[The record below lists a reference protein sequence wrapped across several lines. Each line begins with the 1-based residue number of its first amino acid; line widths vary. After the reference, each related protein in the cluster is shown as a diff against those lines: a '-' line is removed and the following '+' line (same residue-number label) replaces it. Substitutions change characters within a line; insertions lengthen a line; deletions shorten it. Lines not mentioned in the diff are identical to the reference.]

1 MLPFSIMKGKW
12 IYGEIFAIA
21 EGKTIYGEGFSI
33 AEGKA
38 IYGEAGASAVERLH
52 VRPDSVSRPQRDAF
66 IRFKEIC
73 GTSGFTWRRHGAG
86 WPVNGRH
93 PCWFFSLPC
102 ICMMGDCLKTH
113 CRHLHRST
121 LREACTAEHASTG
134 RIAPHFTAVF
144 GRFQSA

>member
-52 VRPDSVSRPQRDAF
+52 IRPGSTSRPQRDAF

-73 GTSGFTWRRHGAG
+73 ETMGFTWRRHGAG
-86 WPVNGRH
+86 RPANGR
-93 PCWFFSLPC
+93 LPC
-102 ICMMGDCLKTH
+102 RFFLFVM
-113 CRHLHRST
+113 HLHDG
-121 LREACTAEHASTG
+121 EVHAM
-134 RIAPHFTAVF
+134 VK
-144 GRFQSA
+144 FQA